1 MKTLKLFTA
10 IVIFALLGLTSCQ
23 TEENAEVGTNPNAN
37 SSTSKTAKNFER
49 SAMNNGSNDDFL
61 DDNPCTELLFPLTA
75 TINGQ
80 QVTLISNLDF
90 SAVLN
95 IMAEFNDDED
105 DVEFQFPIRV
115 RTSNYSEV
123 VVSSQAE
130 LENLKQEC
138 EDADSQG
145 REAISCINIQ
155 FPLTILTYNIS
166 LEQTGS
172 VVIQSEKQL
181 YTFVT
186 DLESDELF
194 SVNYPIN
201 VTLSN
206 GNSLTINNDE
216 EFENAIDECE
226 QFEDEKEEAEEIAD
240 EVESI
245 LTNSR
250 FRVETFISA
259 GVNTASDYADW
270 TIDFT
275 NDLKVVAKN
284 IVNTTLGEIEGTYKV
299 SSETEAF
306 LNITFA
312 SNTAVSALSNDWVID
327 TYTDVLVTLKSKT
340 DASVTLTF
348 RKL

>member
-10 IVIFALLGLTSCQ
+10 IVIFALLGLISCQ

-299 SSETEAF
+299 SSEIEAF

>member
-10 IVIFALLGLTSCQ
+10 IVIFALLGLISCQ